1 MKHNLC
7 NIFFLFPSFQ
17 SCENHCKTFPLYVCN
32 FLGSSFLP
40 LSIVSAQLLFW
51 ILESLWCSS
60 GYIPKFSNFFQSL
73 LSPSAPKLGM
83 SLICEV
89 LNNSIPCLHI
99 CSLFSSLSSPF
110 IWFCLPAC
118 FWAHF
123 YTQHSSTYLFPHISV
138 SNSISTVLPT
148 CLPLCISPVRETG
161 RFCM

>member
-7 NIFFLFPSFQ
+7 NIFFFPSFQ

-89 LNNSIPCLHI
+89 LNNSIPCLCI
-99 CSLFSSLSSPF
+99 CSLFSSLSGPF
-110 IWFCLPAC
+110 IWFCLPAFFC
-118 FWAHF
+118 AHF
-123 YTQHSSTYLFPHISV
+123 YTPTQQHLLALSLFCFKLHFYSFPNTFATMHFS
-138 SNSISTVLPT
+138 
-148 CLPLCISPVRETG
+148 C
-161 RFCM
+161 